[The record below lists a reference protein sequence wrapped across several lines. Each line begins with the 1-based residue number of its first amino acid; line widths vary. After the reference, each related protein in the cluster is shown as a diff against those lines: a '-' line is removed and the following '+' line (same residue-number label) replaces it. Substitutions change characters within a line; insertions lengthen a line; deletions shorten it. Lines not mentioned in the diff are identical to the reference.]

1 MRFCSDRRGVAAVE
15 FALIVPLLLV
25 MYFITM
31 EASQAIETSKKVG
44 RVASMVADLVTQQ
57 PTVVRA
63 DLEDI
68 MRIGSSTL
76 RPYNRSAPDII
87 VTAIQVTKDTPPKA
101 LVAWSWKMVNGAYS
115 ADAAKD
121 SITTVPATLKVA
133 DTFLIRVETNLKYRP
148 IITWSADGANRLG
161 LTTAF
166 NNITMDETY
175 YLRPRRSLTIP
186 CTGC

>member
-133 DTFLIRVETNLKYRP
+133 DTFL
-148 IITWSADGANRLG
+148 
-161 LTTAF
+161 
-166 NNITMDETY
+166 
-175 YLRPRRSLTIP
+175 
-186 CTGC
+186 